1 MLLSRLSAP
10 FCNRWVH
17 LDTVFRPGQTWIFGH
32 DIQET
37 QFWGSKMEVHIH
49 LKNAFPG
56 GIRNRVITWDTKI
69 VQSLVCFWTLPVSN
83 RWPSIWIS
91 KKDIVGERGLL
102 ETAFPMIRW
111 KLTIFLIQPIAFGL
125 SLNLN
130 LPGQSQSHWF
140 LFKGSWQKR
149 PRTLDHR
156 LKFENEEMTL
166 QMQQAIHQ
174 SGYIYCV
181 FPRPNVAARDS
192 LYSYRDW

>member
-1 MLLSRLSAP
+1 
-10 FCNRWVH
+10 
-17 LDTVFRPGQTWIFGH
+17 
-32 DIQET
+32 
-37 QFWGSKMEVHIH
+37 
-49 LKNAFPG
+49 
-56 GIRNRVITWDTKI
+56 
-69 VQSLVCFWTLPVSN
+69 
-83 RWPSIWIS
+83 
-91 KKDIVGERGLL
+91 
-102 ETAFPMIRW
+102 MIRW

-181 FPRPNVAARDS
+181 FPRTNVAARDS
-192 LYSYRDW
+192 LYSYRD